1 MVIGLQILTV
11 ISNEWNNYFN
21 KLLVSLQIMDLQ
33 SFGQTKSQTKL
44 VMEKIKTWTSIHQQD
59 PAEVLHACNST
70 VYSEIYN

>member
-44 VMEKIKTWTSIHQQD
+44 VMEKIKT
-59 PAEVLHACNST
+59 
-70 VYSEIYN
+70 